1 MFSSIKIEEL
11 MESEFSVIFHVKLVA
26 KNILL
31 GYPGTHFMH
40 MRVKINFKDRKTDFY
55 CHIQSAISNNQ

>member
-11 MESEFSVIFHVKLVA
+11 MEFEFSVIFHVKLVA
-26 KNILL
+26 RNILL

-40 MRVKINFKDRKTDFY
+40 MRVKINFKNRKTDFY
-55 CHIQSAISNNQ
+55 CHI